1 MINLNGLRAS
11 GKTVN
16 LVKLANT
23 SFKLGH
29 PVVVIAL
36 RKDLEGIFRR
46 AGLLEDIRVIT
57 YKEYVS
63 CMPEFAKYDIFVDE
77 IEYFLKMEIFKVGNL
92 ASVTSE
98 EENLEHLSRSDWD
111 KDYKGDNK

>member
-29 PVVVIAL
+29 LVVVIAL
-36 RKDLEGIFRR
+36 RKDLEAIYRR
-46 AGLLEDIRVIT
+46 AGLLDDIKVIT
-57 YKEYVS
+57 YKEYVTY
-63 CMPEFAKYDIFVDE
+63 MPEYAKYDIFVDE
-77 IEYFLKMEIFKVGNL
+77 IEYFLKQEIFKVGNL
-92 ASVTSE
+92 ASITSE
-98 EENLEHLSRSDWD
+98 EENTEHISRSDWD

>member
-11 GKTVN
+11 GKTFN

-36 RKDLEGIFRR
+36 RKEWEAMFRN
-46 AGLLEDIRVIT
+46 AGLLEGIRVIT

-63 CMPEFAKYDIFVDE
+63 YMSEFANYDIFVDE
-77 IEYFLKMEIFKVGNL
+77 IEYFLKQEIFKVGNL

-98 EENLEHLSRSDWD
+98 EENTEHLSRSDWD
-111 KDYKGDNK
+111 KDYKGDIK